1 MAYALNESFGRMVS
15 SAPPLSCR
23 ADREVLSR
31 GASPDFSDRLDSMS
45 AAVFKVEEIEAD
57 RPIDKLTRRR
67 VFGSHMLWAHV
78 QLAKGCVVQSHSH
91 PNEQIAFVV
100 SGSVLW
106 KLGQPGSEDY
116 REVVVEGGTAIHLP
130 SDFPHGVEALE
141 DSLVLDVL
149 SPPGEMGIDRQ
160 GTS

>member
-1 MAYALNESFGRMVS
+1 MSDSQNRLAKMNPG
-15 SAPPLSCR
+15 P
-23 ADREVLSR
+23 
-31 GASPDFSDRLDSMS
+31 SPNFSDRLQSMS
-45 AAVFKVEEIEAD
+45 AAVFKVGEVEAD

-106 KLGQPGSEDY
+106 KLGHPGSEDY
-116 REVVVEGGTAIHLP
+116 REVVVEGGTVIHLP
-130 SDFPHGVEALE
+130 SDFPHGVVALE
-141 DSLVLDVL
+141 DSLILDVL
-149 SPPGEMGIDRQ
+149 SPPGEMGVDRQ
-160 GTS
+160 GKS